1 MGRDPAGEWEGAIGT
16 GRNPTIDWTGR
27 DWTRRMAEP
36 GDSVA
41 LWSESIVQR
50 IVGSREEEFAG
61 GVGRECVEKSRKGA

>member
-1 MGRDPAGEWEGAIGT
+1 MGRSNRDVAKPDNSLDRAT
-16 GRNPTIDWTGR
+16 G
-27 DWTRRMAEP
+27 WTRRMAEP
-36 GDSVA
+36 GDWVA